1 MNNLDGISVLVTRPV
16 HQAESLCQMIKN
28 AGGKALPCPVIEIVE
43 IPNNSSLHHAAKQL
57 DRFYLAIFIS
67 VNAVQYAMPIL
78 LDKQKQ
84 WPKNVLVATVGK
96 KTLEHL
102 NERWQLSVLCGVEPY
117 NSETLLQRSELQSE
131 TVRGRRIVIFRGEG
145 GREFLAESLRLRGA
159 EVSYVNVYRR
169 VQPIPPDWNEQQ
181 KPDIAVVTSREGL
194 QNLFAMFDGQ
204 PWLRQTPLV
213 VMSERV
219 RAEAQVLGVQATTV
233 VAQAACDEGLFNA
246 LIKWRNEYHKIT
258 ELAG

>member
-1 MNNLDGISVLVTRPV
+1 MNNLDGISVLVTRPA

-28 AGGKALPCPVIEIVE
+28 AGGEPLPCPVIEIVE
-43 IPNNSSLHHAAKQL
+43 IPHNASLQHMAKQL

-67 VNAVQYAMPIL
+67 VNAVQYAMPTL
-78 LDKQKQ
+78 LNVQKR

-102 NERWQLSVLCGVEPY
+102 NEHEQLSVLCGVEPY
-117 NSETLLQRSELQSE
+117 NSETLLQRPELQSDII
-131 TVRGRRIVIFRGEG
+131 RGRRIVIFRGEG

-169 VQPIPPDWNEQQ
+169 VQPIPPDWREQQ

-204 PWLRQTPLV
+204 PWLRHTPLV

-219 RAEAQVLGVQATTV
+219 LAEAHVLGVQAPTL
-233 VAQAACDEGLFNA
+233 VAQVACDEGLFNA
-246 LIKWRNEYHKIT
+246 LIRWRNEYHNVM
-258 ELAG
+258 